1 MDEKII
7 WSVVFVLVVMI
18 LCYIKPNIGRIF
30 LGFFYLIMALGV
42 NTVLAFTN
50 PQSIVT
56 MGEGS
61 ILEFYRTFFT
71 NVVSLAPIPFIL
83 LVAIFEITMGL
94 LILNKHRKV
103 KLGLIGATI
112 FLCLITPF
120 GFIQLPWLGIALIQ
134 LYLMKKDFDKT
145 FIESMRTILTKS
157 KTKMTE
163 I

>member
-7 WSVVFVLVVMI
+7 WSIGFVLVVMI
-18 LCYIKPNIGRIF
+18 LCYLKPNIGRIF

-50 PQSIVT
+50 PQSIVK

-61 ILEFYRTFFT
+61 LIEFYRTFFS

-83 LVAIFEITMGL
+83 LVAIFEIIMGI
-94 LILNKHRKV
+94 LILNKHIKV
-103 KLGLIGATI
+103 KLGLIGTTI

-120 GFIQLPWLGIALIQ
+120 GYIQLPWLGIALIQ
-134 LYLMKKDFDKT
+134 LYLMRKDFDKT
-145 FIESMRTILTKS
+145 FIEIIRTIFAKS
-157 KTKMTE
+157 KTKAG
-163 I
+163 

>member
-1 MDEKII
+1 MNEKII
-7 WSVVFVLVVMI
+7 WSIGFVLVVMI
-18 LCYIKPNIGRIF
+18 LCYLKHNIGRIF

-50 PQSIVT
+50 PRTIVK

-61 ILEFYRTFFT
+61 LIEFYRTFFS

-83 LVAIFEITMGL
+83 LVAISEIIMGL
-94 LILNKHRKV
+94 LILNKHIKV
-103 KLGLIGATI
+103 KLGLIGTTI

-134 LYLMKKDFDKT
+134 LYLVRKDFDKT
-145 FIESMRTILTKS
+145 FIEIIGTIFAKS
-157 KTKMTE
+157 KTK
-163 I
+163 IG

>member
-7 WSVVFVLVVMI
+7 WSIGFVLVVMI
-18 LCYIKPNIGRIF
+18 LCYLKPNIGRIF

-50 PQSIVT
+50 PQSIVK

-61 ILEFYRTFFT
+61 LIEFYRTFFS

-83 LVAIFEITMGL
+83 LVAIFEIIMGL
-94 LILNKHRKV
+94 LILNKHIKV
-103 KLGLIGATI
+103 KLGLIGTTI

-134 LYLMKKDFDKT
+134 LYLMRKDFDKT
-145 FIESMRTILTKS
+145 FIEIIGTIFAKS
-157 KTKMTE
+157 KTK
-163 I
+163 IG

>member
-42 NTVLAFTN
+42 NTILAFTN
-50 PQSIVT
+50 PQSIVK
-56 MGEGS
+56 MGES
-61 ILEFYRTFFT
+61 SLIEFYRTFFS

-83 LVAIFEITMGL
+83 FVAIFEITMGL

-103 KLGLIGATI
+103 KLGLIGTTI
-112 FLCLITPF
+112 FLFLITPF

-134 LYLMKKDFDKT
+134 IYLMRKDFDKT
-145 FIESMRTILTKS
+145 FIEIIGTDFEKS
-157 KTKMTE
+157 KTK
-163 I
+163 

>member
-7 WSVVFVLVVMI
+7 WSIGFVLVVMI

-50 PQSIVT
+50 PQSIVQ

-61 ILEFYRTFFT
+61 LIEFYRIFFS

-94 LILNKHRKV
+94 LILNKYQKV
-103 KLGLIGATI
+103 KLGLIGTTI

-134 LYLMKKDFDKT
+134 LYLLRKDFDKT
-145 FIESMRTILTKS
+145 FVEII
-157 KTKMTE
+157 KTAFRKIKT
-163 I
+163 

>member
-7 WSVVFVLVVMI
+7 WSIGFVLVVMI
-18 LCYIKPNIGRIF
+18 LCYVKPNIGRIF

-50 PQSIVT
+50 PQSIVQ

-61 ILEFYRTFFT
+61 LIELYRLFFS

-103 KLGLIGATI
+103 KLGLIGTTI
-112 FLCLITPF
+112 FLCTITPF

-134 LYLMKKDFDKT
+134 LYLMRKDFDKT
-145 FIESMRTILTKS
+145 FIEIIGTTFVKS
-157 KTKMTE
+157 KTK
-163 I
+163 IG